1 MKQALAS
8 AELFLASAVIV
19 AAASNLQPN
28 FLFAGQLQ
36 SLVGLAEIVSL

>member
-8 AELFLASAVIV
+8 SELFLVSAAIA
-19 AAASNLQPN
+19 AAASNLQAN

-36 SLVGLAEIVSL
+36 SLVGLAEIVSS